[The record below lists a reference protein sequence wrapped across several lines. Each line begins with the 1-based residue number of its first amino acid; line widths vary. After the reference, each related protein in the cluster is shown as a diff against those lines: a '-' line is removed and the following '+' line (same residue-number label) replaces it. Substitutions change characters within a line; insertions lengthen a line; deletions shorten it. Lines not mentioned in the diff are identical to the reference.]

1 MLDEAR
7 LYAVSSGNGNDG
19 VSHMFPDYYVH
30 TNDPYRLA
38 ALAMVSSF
46 DHKFKQ
52 AAADACEVDGESD
65 YTISATIYNPE
76 DVDPSEAVTEMC
88 CSDCEH
94 TWTVD
99 GEIPDDLQCPKC
111 DSRDVESSDDDG
123 TYCDVNG
130 AWQIIEI
137 FPEESPNARR
147 PIYDSLEEC
156 FDDDDL
162 KLVPSD
168 I

>member
-1 MLDEAR
+1 MSNETR

-19 VSHMFPDYYVH
+19 VSHMFPDYYVR

-46 DHKFKQ
+46 DHKFKK
-52 AAADACEVDGESD
+52 AAADACEIDGESD

-88 CSDCEH
+88 CSDCGY
-94 TWTVD
+94 TWTID
-99 GEIPDDLQCPKC
+99 GEIPNDLQCPKC
-111 DSRDVESSDDDG
+111 ESDAVEQSDLEM
-123 TYCDVNG
+123 YCNING
-130 AWQIIEI
+130 AWQIIDV
-137 FPEESPNARR
+137 FPDNEPKDDR
-147 PIYDSLEEC
+147 PTYDSLEEC
-156 FDDDDL
+156 FGEDDL

-168 I
+168 M

>member
-1 MLDEAR
+1 MSDETR
-7 LYAVSSGNGNDG
+7 LYSVSSGNGNDG
-19 VSHMFPDYYVH
+19 VSHTFPDYYVR

-38 ALAMVSSF
+38 TLAMVSSF
-46 DHKFKQ
+46 KNEFKQ

-94 TWTVD
+94 TWTID
-99 GEIPDDLQCPKC
+99 GEIPTDLECPKC
-111 DSRDVESSDDDG
+111 ESDDVEQPDDG
-123 TYCDVNG
+123 EMYCNING
-130 AWQIIEI
+130 AWQIIDV
-137 FPEESPNARR
+137 FPEDNPNDSR

-156 FDDDDL
+156 FGDDDL

-168 I
+168 M